1 MEGNVMAIKAKNLGR
16 MELAELINHLAEVK
30 AAING
35 PGPIAL
41 TICEC
46 CINVTMPDPGEDVL
60 ANLEVVNP
68 KDRKEAIALSI
79 K

>member
-1 MEGNVMAIKAKNLGR
+1 MAIKAKNLGR
-16 MELAELINHLAEVK
+16 MELAELINHLAEIK

-68 KDRKEAIALSI
+68 KDRKDAIALSI